1 MPIRWDNV
9 GGASLSEASR
19 PLEVA
24 QRSFLGAF
32 DTLGNTLQQRQTME
46 DQNWQNTRTNNTNA
60 FLDAVSKYRT
70 PEALKAAQDSGELD
84 TLRAGFGNQIDQA
97 QARQAAEQRMASL
110 QQNAKAEIE
119 YNHMATDERTA
130 PVLDRYRQ
138 AVLSNDT
145 QGAAAA
151 QADYVK
157 LGGRDI
163 AGTVAYAD
171 KRAQELVGRGRD
183 TTLFQN
189 QVTKAADEHLAA
201 GKNLKVADANIAQSY
216 AGVRAS
222 DSQVQRNKF
231 EQDRQ
236 TKLDE
241 AAMAAGRA
249 EAAKQALKSVGNIYA
264 DGVYNGTQSD
274 DLLQTMTKNGIG
286 SNTEQRTE
294 VIRKLNQI
302 QKDGIE
308 ISTPD
313 GKQTI
318 KVKDLPMSAVTAAVN
333 ASYNPLFSAGWNSG
347 VGKKMADNLKVIL
360 SQQYTN
366 PDGTL
371 SSKPVEDLAA
381 FQQTI
386 ANARQNAAGI
396 IPRRA
401 QPPGK

>member
-9 GGASLSEASR
+9 NGASLSEASR
-19 PLEVA
+19 PLESA

-32 DTLGNTLQQRQTME
+32 DTIGNTLQQRQTIE
-46 DQNWQNTRTNNTNA
+46 DSNWQNAKSNNTNS
-60 FLDAVSKYRT
+60 FLDAISKYRS

-84 TLRAGFGNQIDQA
+84 QLRAGFGNQIDQTA
-97 QARQAAEQRMASL
+97 ARNAAEQRMATL
-110 QQNAKAEIE
+110 QQDAKTALE

-138 AVLSNDT
+138 AVLANDK
-145 QGAAAA
+145 AAADAA
-151 QADYVK
+151 QQDYIK

-163 AGTVAYAD
+163 AGTVSYAD

-183 TTLFQN
+183 TTTFEN
-189 QVTKAADEHLAA
+189 QVRKAGDEHLQA
-201 GKNLKVADANIAQSY
+201 GKNLKVADANIAQSM

-222 DSQVQRNKF
+222 DSQVGRNSF
-231 EQDRQ
+231 EMERQ
-236 TKLDE
+236 TRLDN
-241 AAMAAGRA
+241 AAVMAGRA

-286 SNTEQRTE
+286 NNTEQRTE

-313 GKQTI
+313 GKAKF

-333 ASYNPLFSAGWNSG
+333 ASYNPLFSVGWNSG
-347 VGKKMADNLKVIL
+347 VGKKMEDNLKVIL

-366 PDGTL
+366 QDGTL

-386 ANARQNAAGI
+386 NNARQNAAGI

-401 QPPGK
+401 QQPGK